1 MTLKNLFEKIRSEY
15 NGGENDIILV
25 QFDFFDKAIKNDE
38 ADFVFDDEKDYTDLF
53 NALQDIGVQKKNIL
67 FNTYGLI
74 QTKKIYSES
83 IIVKTNF
90 TKDKLTKYIT
100 SNIFPYYV
108 GKFRNDDEYLDMTNK
123 IFLILDDS
131 TIIEYR
137 NSDFD
142 SKGTYCMFFE

>member
-1 MTLKNLFEKIRSEY
+1 MALKELFEKIRTEFK
-15 NGGENDIILV
+15 GGEKDIILV
-25 QFDFFDKAIKNDE
+25 QFDFFDKAIKDDE
-38 ADFVFDDEKDYTDLF
+38 ADFVFDDEKDYIDLF
-53 NALQDIGVQKKNIL
+53 NALQDMGVQKKNIL

-83 IIVKTNF
+83 IIIKTNF
-90 TKDKLTKYIT
+90 TKNKLTKYIP

-108 GKFRNDDEYLDMTNK
+108 GKYSNDDEYLDMTNK

-131 TIIEYR
+131 IIIEYR

-142 SKGTYCMFFE
+142 SEGTYCMYFE